1 MERLLKR
8 AEPGRN
14 LGLRRFFLGVLAAE
28 TFHATGGVHELLLAG
43 KEGMASGT
51 NFNVDVALMGRAG
64 AKAIAARAHDAN
76 FVISGM
82 DGCFHGLLTS
92 VPKLFDSK
100 G

>member
-1 MERLLKR
+1 
-8 AEPGRN
+8 
-14 LGLRRFFLGVLAAE
+14 
-28 TFHATGGVHELLLAG
+28 
-43 KEGMASGT
+43 
-51 NFNVDVALMGRAG
+51 MGRAG
-64 AKAIAARAHDAN
+64 AKAIAARAHYAN